1 MCNFVC
7 VHNQQKMIKNINTS
21 RFWCYWALIFLFGC
35 NNSSDDVLLRQMERI
50 KQDGNT
56 NPWNALNELSTIEPE
71 IINNNS
77 CYVYNKYLLLMI
89 RLRDKTYITTTSSDT
104 IENVV
109 DYFEKHGND
118 NELMESYYYQGS
130 IYRDLK
136 DYPRAITSF
145 IDALDIAK
153 NKDVKDYPLLQNTY
167 SQLSGLYKKQ
177 QLYEESL
184 KMAKAGYKMAIKT
197 NTVDPIYIMD
207 VASSA
212 LHIGDTIEA
221 RKYSLKALDWI
232 KNNQSLYYPD
242 VVCELLIKF
251 SEWKMKEEAEKC
263 LEIIHYIPDGS
274 DIHNYLAAMAH
285 YYEGISMMD
294 SAMDYNRRILTESG
308 NLSQRMSAAHRLM
321 DYYIQHGIYNISV
334 EYSKIY
340 AQLVDSAF
348 LENQYEQT
356 SRACG
361 NHLYATS
368 MRKEMEAQKEANEY
382 KIKNYFILICFLFS
396 LLLFAILY
404 GQRKRKF
411 TKLLID
417 KQKRLDFAQ
426 NTIKQ
431 YDLKLEEAEKEKSE
445 KEKIIAQFNNEI
457 KSLNECIAHYQA
469 NILNKQNQIR
479 ELARMSFSDKVRDQ
493 SDVLLKKLNEASQG
507 KGKLEDSDW
516 KILYANVETIYPG
529 FRASVTSMPR
539 TSEIVIKTAYLLKM
553 GFSNP
558 QIENIT
564 QSSRTTVWERVKKI
578 NEHLRELFDNEKK

>member
-109 DYFEKHGND
+109 YYFEKHGND

>member
-382 KIKNYFILICFLFS
+382 KIKNYFIFICFLFS

>member
-212 LHIGDTIEA
+212 LHTGDTIEA

-382 KIKNYFILICFLFS
+382 KIKNYFIFICFLFS

-516 KILYANVETIYPG
+516 KILCANVETIYPG